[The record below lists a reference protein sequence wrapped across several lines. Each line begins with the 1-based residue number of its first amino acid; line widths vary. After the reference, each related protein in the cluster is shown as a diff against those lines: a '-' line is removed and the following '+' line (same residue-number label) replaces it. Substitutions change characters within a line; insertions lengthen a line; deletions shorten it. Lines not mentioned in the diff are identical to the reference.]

1 MSGPVGTAGA
11 SPAAARYVGQSVA
24 RLEDP
29 RLLTG
34 RGRYVANLTPPGAGH
49 VAFARS
55 TRARARIT
63 RLDVS
68 AAAALDGVW
77 AVWTAAD
84 LNGEVGSL
92 RGSLV
97 LPGRGGPPDHLLAGG
112 DVRFVGDP
120 VAVIVAASPAAAA
133 DAVELVEIDYDDQAP
148 VLDFETAADRDDL
161 VHPELGSNLSNS
173 AESWPPGVDD
183 AMAGAD
189 ASVRATITQNRQ
201 ANAPME
207 TRGLL
212 AEWRAFDETLDVWIS
227 TQSPHETALAAA
239 RTLGLAV
246 HQVRVHMGDV
256 GGGFGQ
262 KVFLGREEF
271 AVMVCARRLGRPVRW
286 IEGRSENLTS
296 SNHARRDRADVSLGA
311 TAGGRFVAATIDHL
325 EDNGAY
331 SNGGNPGNGTMACVH
346 LPGPYRIG
354 SVGWRTATVYTNTC
368 GRGAYRGPWQIESV
382 ARELIVDML
391 ARELGIDPLELRRR
405 NVLRAEDLPHD
416 TATGLTYDRISPAE
430 CLDQVAEMID
440 YDGFRAA
447 QQDARAAIGQVVA
460 PNGGAPAAGTLP
472 GIGLAVYVEPSAIG
486 YGALATEGATVRVE
500 PDGSVSVY
508 AGTGSHGQSL
518 ETTMAQI
525 VADALGVHP
534 GDVRFHQG
542 HGTPYGFG
550 TGGSR
555 SAVIAGGAARAASAG
570 VRAKLLRVAAELME
584 ASPDDLDL
592 GGGAVAV
599 RGTPARRMSVAEVAS
614 AAYMRPDALPA
625 DVSGGLEHT
634 ARFKAPPV
642 TYSNAAH
649 ACTCE
654 VDVATGAV
662 RLLRYAV
669 SEDCGVMINP
679 MVVKG
684 QIAGGV
690 VQGIAGV
697 LLEEMAYDAD
707 GNPLTTTLAE
717 YLVPSAAEVPSI
729 EYGHVV
735 TPSDTPGGHKGTGE
749 GGAIGSVPCVF
760 NAVADAL
767 APLGVRLTTGPLSPD
782 RIRSAIVAASR

>member
-1 MSGPVGTAGA
+1 MTNPGGTRAEPV
-11 SPAAARYVGQSVA
+11 SAARYVGQSVS

-34 RGRYVANLTPPGAGH
+34 RGRFVANVGFPGTLHAT
-49 VAFARS
+49 FARS
-55 TRARARIT
+55 SRARARIT
-63 RLDVS
+63 HLEVS
-68 AAAALDGVW
+68 AAAALDGVL

-84 LNGEVGSL
+84 LNGDVDSL
-92 RGSLV
+92 RGTLV
-97 LPGRGGPPDHLLAGG
+97 LPGAGGPPDHLLADG

-120 VAVIVAASPAAAA
+120 VAVVVATTPAVAEDAA
-133 DAVELVEIDYDDQAP
+133 ELIEIDYEDHDP
-148 VLDFETAADRDDL
+148 VLDFETAAGADDL
-161 VHPELGSNLSNS
+161 VHPELGSNLSTS
-173 AESWPPGVDD
+173 AEAWPAEVDD
-183 AMAGAD
+183 ALAG
-189 ASVRATITQNRQ
+189 SETLTRAFIGQNRQ
-201 ANAPME
+201 TNAPME
-207 TRGLL
+207 TRGVV
-212 AEWRAFDETLDVWIS
+212 ASWQPFDDTLDIWIS
-227 TQSPHETALAAA
+227 TQSPHETTLAAA
-239 RTLGLAV
+239 RALGLGA

-262 KVFLGREEF
+262 KVFLGREEI
-271 AVMVCARRLGRPVRW
+271 AVMVCARRLSRPVRW
-286 IEGRSENLTS
+286 IESRRENLTS
-296 SNHARRDRADVSLGA
+296 SNHARLERADVRLGA
-311 TAGGRFVAATIDHL
+311 TADGRFLAAAIDHV
-325 EDNGAY
+325 EDIGAY
-331 SNGGNPGNGTMACVH
+331 TSGGGPGGGTMACVH
-346 LPGPYRIG
+346 LPGPYRIP
-354 SVGWRTATVYTNTC
+354 SVGWRTRSVYTNTC

-382 ARELIVDML
+382 AREVIVDML
-391 ARELGIDPLELRRR
+391 ARDLGIDPLELRRR
-405 NVLRAEDLPHD
+405 NILGAGDLPHT
-416 TATGLTYDRISPAE
+416 TATGVTYDRISPAE
-430 CLDQVAEMID
+430 CLEQVAEMID
-440 YDGFRAA
+440 YEEFRTA
-447 QQDARAAIGQVVA
+447 QQAARGSLAVGIAGNGTA
-460 PNGGAPAAGTLP
+460 PREGTLP

-486 YGALATEGATVRVE
+486 FGALATEGATVRVE
-500 PDGSVSVY
+500 PDGSVNFY
-508 AGTGSHGQSL
+508 AGTGNHGQSI
-518 ETTMAQI
+518 ETTLAQI

-550 TGGSR
+550 TAGSR

-570 VRAKLLRVAAELME
+570 VRAKLLRVAAEMME

-592 GGGAVAV
+592 GGGSVSV
-599 RGTPARRMSVAEVAS
+599 RGTPARRMTVAEVAR
-614 AAYMRPDALPA
+614 AAYMQPDTLPD

-654 VDVATGAV
+654 VDIATGEV

-690 VQGIAGV
+690 AQGIGGA
-697 LLEEMAYDAD
+697 LLEEAAYDAD
-707 GNPLTTTLAE
+707 GNPLATTFAD

-729 EYGHVV
+729 EFGHVV

-767 APLGVRLTTGPLSPD
+767 APLGVQLSDGPLSPP
-782 RIRSAIVAASR
+782 RIRAAIVAASR

>member
-1 MSGPVGTAGA
+1 MNDPAAAAGTA
-11 SPAAARYVGQSVA
+11 PPAARYVGQSVA

-34 RGRYVANLTPPGAGH
+34 RGRYVANLAPVGTGH

-63 RLDVS
+63 RLDVK

-77 AVWTAAD
+77 AVWTAD
-84 LNGEVGSL
+84 GLNGDMGSM

-97 LPGRGGPPDHLLAGG
+97 LPGGGGPPDHLLADG

-120 VAVIVAASPAAAA
+120 VAV
-133 DAVELVEIDYDDQAP
+133 
-148 VLDFETAADRDDL
+148 
-161 VHPELGSNLSNS
+161 N
-173 AESWPPGVDD
+173 
-183 AMAGAD
+183 
-189 ASVRATITQNRQ
+189 
-201 ANAPME
+201 
-207 TRGLL
+207 
-212 AEWRAFDETLDVWIS
+212 
-227 TQSPHETALAAA
+227 
-239 RTLGLAV
+239 
-246 HQVRVHMGDV
+246 
-256 GGGFGQ
+256 
-262 KVFLGREEF
+262 
-271 AVMVCARRLGRPVRW
+271 
-286 IEGRSENLTS
+286 
-296 SNHARRDRADVSLGA
+296 
-311 TAGGRFVAATIDHL
+311 
-325 EDNGAY
+325 
-331 SNGGNPGNGTMACVH
+331 
-346 LPGPYRIG
+346 
-354 SVGWRTATVYTNTC
+354 
-368 GRGAYRGPWQIESV
+368 
-382 ARELIVDML
+382 
-391 ARELGIDPLELRRR
+391 
-405 NVLRAEDLPHD
+405 
-416 TATGLTYDRISPAE
+416 
-430 CLDQVAEMID
+430 
-440 YDGFRAA
+440 
-447 QQDARAAIGQVVA
+447 
-460 PNGGAPAAGTLP
+460 
-472 GIGLAVYVEPSAIG
+472 
-486 YGALATEGATVRVE
+486 
-500 PDGSVSVY
+500 VY

-584 ASPDDLDL
+584 ASVDDLDL
-592 GGGAVAV
+592 GGGAVSV
-599 RGTPARRMSVAEVAS
+599 RGTPARRTTVAEVAR
-614 AAYMRPDALPA
+614 AAYMRPDTLPA
-625 DVSGGLEHT
+625 DISGGLEHT

-684 QIAGGV
+684 QIAGGAA
-690 VQGIAGV
+690 QGIGGA
-697 LLEEMAYDAD
+697 LLEEVAYDAD
-707 GNPLTTTLAE
+707 GNPLATTFAD
-717 YLVPSAAEVPSI
+717 YLVPSAAEIPSF
-729 EYGHVV
+729 EFGHIV
-735 TPSDTPGGHKGTGE
+735 TPSDSPGGHKGTGE

-767 APLGVRLTTGPLSPD
+767 APLGVRLTDGPLSPQ
-782 RIRSAIVAASR
+782 RIRAAIVEACA

>member
-1 MSGPVGTAGA
+1 MSGSSGPSVGA
-11 SPAAARYVGQSVA
+11 PPAARYVGQSVA

-34 RGRYVANLTPPGAGH
+34 RGRYVANLVPPGTGH

-63 RLDVS
+63 RLDIK

-84 LNGEVGSL
+84 LNPDVGSL

-97 LPGRGGPPDHLLAGG
+97 LPGGGGPPDHLLADG

-120 VAVIVAASPAAAA
+120 VAVVVAVSPAVVA
-133 DAVELVEIDYDDQAP
+133 DALELVEIDYEDQTP
-148 VLDFETAADRDDL
+148 VLDFETAAENNNL
-161 VHPELGSNLSNS
+161 VHPELGSNVSNS
-173 AESWPPGVDD
+173 AEAWPTTVDE

-189 ASVRATITQNRQ
+189 TSVRAVITQNRQ

-271 AVMVCARRLGRPVRW
+271 AVMVCARRLGRPMRW

-311 TAGGRFVAATIDHL
+311 TADGRFVAATIDHL

-331 SNGGNPGNGTMACVH
+331 SNGGNPGNGRMACVH

-391 ARELGIDPLELRRR
+391 ARRLEIDPLELRRR
-405 NVLRAEDLPHD
+405 NVLRAEDLPHN

-440 YDGFRAA
+440 YDGFRAT
-447 QQDARAAIGQVVA
+447 QREVRATVGASLA
-460 PNGGAPAAGTLP
+460 PGERAPGAGSLP
-472 GIGLAVYVEPSAIG
+472 GIGVAVYVEPSAIG
-486 YGALATEGATVRVE
+486 FGALATEGATVRVE
-500 PDGSVSVY
+500 PDGSVNVY

-518 ETTMAQI
+518 ETTIAQI

-534 GDVRFHQG
+534 GNVRFHQG

-570 VRAKLLRVAAELME
+570 VRAKLLRIAAELME

-599 RGTPARRMSVAEVAS
+599 RGTPARRMTVAEVAQ
-614 AAYMRPDALPA
+614 AAYMRPDALP
-625 DVSGGLEHT
+625 DDISGGLEHT

-654 VDVATGAV
+654 VDIATGEV

-669 SEDCGVMINP
+669 SEDCGAMINP

-690 VQGIAGV
+690 AQGIGGA
-697 LLEEMAYDAD
+697 LLEEVSYDAD
-707 GNPLTTTLAE
+707 GNPLTTTFAD
-717 YLVPSAAEVPSI
+717 YLVPSAAEVPSF
-729 EYGHVV
+729 EFGHIV
-735 TPSDTPGGHKGTGE
+735 TLSDSPGGHKGTGE

-767 APLGVRLTTGPLSPD
+767 APLGVRLTDGPLSPH
-782 RIRSAIVAASR
+782 RIRTAILEAAG

>member
-1 MSGPVGTAGA
+1 MSAPAGLPGTSSG
-11 SPAAARYVGQSVA
+11 AARYVGQSVT

-34 RGRYVANLTPPGAGH
+34 RGRYVANMTPRGAGH
-49 VAFARS
+49 AAFARS

-63 RLDVS
+63 HLDVTE
-68 AAAALDGVW
+68 AAAIDGVW

-97 LPGRGGPPDHLLAGG
+97 LAGGAGPPDHLLADG

-120 VAVIVAASPAAAA
+120 VAVVVAASPAVAA
-133 DAVELVEIDYDDQAP
+133 DAVELIEIDYDDQTP
-148 VLDFETAADRDDL
+148 VLDFETAAASGDL
-161 VHPELGSNLSNS
+161 VHPELGSNLSSS
-173 AESWPPGVDD
+173 AEQWPPD
-183 AMAGAD
+183 ADAALAGAEV
-189 ASVRATITQNRQ
+189 SVRAVIGQNRQ
-201 ANAPME
+201 TNAPME
-207 TRGLL
+207 TRGLV
-212 AEWRAFDETLDVWIS
+212 ADWRSFDETLDVWIS
-227 TQSPHETALAAA
+227 TQSPHETTLAAA
-239 RTLGLAV
+239 RTLGLGV

-262 KVFLGREEF
+262 KVFLGREEI
-271 AVMVCARRLGRPVRW
+271 AVMVCSRRLGRPVRW

-296 SNHARRDRADVSLGA
+296 SNHARRDRADINLGA
-311 TAGGRFVAATIDHL
+311 DADGRFVAATVDHL

-346 LPGPYRIG
+346 VPGPYRIG

-382 ARELIVDML
+382 AREVIVDML
-391 ARELGIDPLELRRR
+391 ARKMGIDPLELRRR
-405 NVLRAEDLPHD
+405 NVLRAEDLPHE
-416 TATGLTYDRISPAE
+416 TATGLTFDRISPAE

-440 YDGFRAA
+440 YENFRTC
-447 QQDARAAIGQVVA
+447 QRDARPAITGDRR
-460 PNGGAPAAGTLP
+460 PPDAGTLV

-486 YGALATEGATVRVE
+486 RGALATEGATVRIE

-525 VADALGVHP
+525 VADYLGVHP

-555 SAVIAGGAARAASAG
+555 SAVIAGGAARTASAG
-570 VRAKLLRVAAELME
+570 VRAKLLRIAAELME
-584 ASPDDLDL
+584 ASEDDLDL
-592 GGGAVAV
+592 GGGAVSV
-599 RGTPARRMSVAEVAS
+599 RGTPARRMTVAEIART
-614 AAYMRPDALPA
+614 AYMQPDTLPT
-625 DVSGGLEHT
+625 DISGGLEHT

-654 VDVATGAV
+654 VDIATGDV

-690 VQGIAGV
+690 VQGIGGA
-697 LLEEMAYDAD
+697 LLEEMAYDTD

-717 YLVPSAAEVPSI
+717 YLVPSAAEVPAI

-767 APLGVRLTTGPLSPD
+767 APLGVHLTTGPLSPD
-782 RIRSAIVAASR
+782 RIRAAIVAASR

>member
-1 MSGPVGTAGA
+1 MRSDRCGDRSC
-11 SPAAARYVGQSVA
+11 SPA
-24 RLEDP
+24 
-29 RLLTG
+29 
-34 RGRYVANLTPPGAGH
+34 
-49 VAFARS
+49 
-55 TRARARIT
+55 RA
-63 RLDVS
+63 
-68 AAAALDGVW
+68 
-77 AVWTAAD
+77 
-84 LNGEVGSL
+84 
-92 RGSLV
+92 
-97 LPGRGGPPDHLLAGG
+97 DHLLADG

-120 VAVIVAASPAAAA
+120 V
-133 DAVELVEIDYDDQAP
+133 
-148 VLDFETAADRDDL
+148 
-161 VHPELGSNLSNS
+161 HPELGSNLS
-173 AESWPPGVDD
+173 
-183 AMAGAD
+183 
-189 ASVRATITQNRQ
+189 
-201 ANAPME
+201 
-207 TRGLL
+207 
-212 AEWRAFDETLDVWIS
+212 
-227 TQSPHETALAAA
+227 
-239 RTLGLAV
+239 
-246 HQVRVHMGDV
+246 MGDV

-262 KVFLGREEF
+262 KVFLGREEI
-271 AVMVCARRLGRPVRW
+271 AVMVCSRRLDRPVSW
-286 IEGRSENLTS
+286 IEGRSENPTS
-296 SNHARRDRADVSLGA
+296 SNHARRDRADVRLGA
-311 TAGGRFVAATIDHL
+311 SADGRFVAATMDHL

-331 SNGGNPGNGTMACVH
+331 SNGGNPGNGTMACIH
-346 LPGPYRIG
+346 FPGPYRLG

-368 GRGAYRGPWQIESV
+368 GRGAYRGPWQMESV

-391 ARELGIDPLELRRR
+391 ARQLGIDPLELRRR
-405 NVLRAEDLPHD
+405 KFLRAEDLPHT
-416 TATGLTYDRISPAE
+416 TATGITYDRISPAE

-440 YDGFRAA
+440 YDGFRATHREV
-447 QQDARAAIGQVVA
+447 RAAATESVRG
-460 PNGGAPAAGTLP
+460 NGGSPGMGTLP

-486 YGALATEGATVRVE
+486 RGALATEGSTVRIE

-570 VRAKLLRVAAELME
+570 VRAKRLRFAAELRE
-584 ASPDDLDL
+584 ASPDDLEPA
-592 GGGAVAV
+592 GGAVSV
-599 RGTPARRMSVAEVAS
+599 RGTPARRMTVAEIAHT
-614 AAYMRPDALPA
+614 AYMRPDALPD
-625 DVSGGLEHT
+625 DVAGGLEYT
-634 ARFKAPPV
+634 ARYKAPPV
-642 TYSNAAH
+642 TYSNAVH

-690 VQGIAGV
+690 VQGIGGA
-697 LLEEMAYDAD
+697 LLEEAAYDAD
-707 GNPLTTTLAE
+707 GNPLATTFAD
-717 YLVPSAAEVPSI
+717 YLVPSAAEVPTI

-767 APLGVRLTTGPLSPD
+767 APLGVRLTDGPLSPD
-782 RIRSAIVAASR
+782 RVRAAIAAAVR

>member
-1 MSGPVGTAGA
+1 MSGSTGSAGPI
-11 SPAAARYVGQSVA
+11 PAAARYVGQSVA

-34 RGRYVANLTPPGAGH
+34 GGRYVANRTPPGTGH

-63 RLDVS
+63 RLDVT

-77 AVWTAAD
+77 AIWTAAD
-84 LNGEVGSL
+84 LNGDVGSL

-97 LPGRGGPPDHLLAGG
+97 LPGGGGPPDHLLADG

-133 DAVELVEIDYDDQAP
+133 DAVELIEIDYDDQAP
-148 VLDFETAADRDDL
+148 VLDFETAAGRDDL

-173 AESWPPGVDD
+173 AEAWPPEVDE

-189 ASVRATITQNRQ
+189 TSVQAVITQNRQ

-256 GGGFGQ
+256 GGAFGQ

-311 TAGGRFVAATIDHL
+311 TADGRFVAATIDHL

-331 SNGGNPGNGTMACVH
+331 SNGGSPGNGTMACVH
-346 LPGPYRIG
+346 LPGPYRIAD
-354 SVGWRTATVYTNTC
+354 VGWRTATVYTNTC

-391 ARELGIDPLELRRR
+391 ARELDIDPLELRRR
-405 NVLRAEDLPHD
+405 NVLRAGDLPHN
-416 TATGLTYDRISPAE
+416 TATGLTYDRISPSE

-440 YDGFRAA
+440 YDGYRAS
-447 QQDARAAIGQVVA
+447 QRESCAAIGHAVA
-460 PNGGAPAAGTLP
+460 PNGGPPDAGTLP

-486 YGALATEGATVRVE
+486 FGALATEGATVRVE
-500 PDGSVSVY
+500 PDGSVNVY

-570 VRAKLLRVAAELME
+570 VRAKLLRIAAELME

-592 GGGAVAV
+592 GGGAVSV
-599 RGTPARRMSVAEVAS
+599 RGTPARRMTVAQVAQ
-614 AAYMRPDALPA
+614 AAYMRPDALPD

-690 VQGIAGV
+690 VQGIGGA
-697 LLEEMAYDAD
+697 LLEEMAYDSD

-717 YLVPSAAEVPSI
+717 YLVPSAAEVPVI

-767 APLGVRLTTGPLSPD
+767 APLSVRLTAGPLSPD
-782 RIRSAIVAASR
+782 RIRAAIVAASG

>member
-1 MSGPVGTAGA
+1 MSGPSDPAAA

-34 RGRYVANLTPPGAGH
+34 RGRYVANMTPPGTGH

-63 RLDVS
+63 RLDVT
-68 AAAALDGVW
+68 AAASLDGVW
-77 AVWTAAD
+77 AAWTAAD

-97 LPGRGGPPDHLLAGG
+97 LPGGGGPPDHLLADG

-133 DAVELVEIDYDDQAP
+133 DAVELIEIDYDDQAP

-161 VHPELGSNLSNS
+161 VHPELGANLSNS
-173 AESWPPGVDD
+173 AEAWPPEVDD

-189 ASVRATITQNRQ
+189 ASVQATITQNRQ

-296 SNHARRDRADVSLGA
+296 SNHARRDRAEVGLGA
-311 TAGGRFVAATIDHL
+311 TADGRFVAATIDHL

-331 SNGGNPGNGTMACVH
+331 ANGGSPGNGTMACVH

-354 SVGWRTATVYTNTC
+354 SVGWRTSSVYTNTC

-382 ARELIVDML
+382 ARELSVDML

-447 QQDARAAIGQVVA
+447 QHDARAAIGHA
-460 PNGGAPAAGTLP
+460 ATPEGGSPGAGTLP
-472 GIGLAVYVEPSAIG
+472 GVGLAVYVEPSAIG

-500 PDGSVSVY
+500 PDGSVNVY

-555 SAVIAGGAARAASAG
+555 SAVIAGGATRAASAG
-570 VRAKLLRVAAELME
+570 VRAKLLRIAAELME
-584 ASPDDLDL
+584 ASTDDLDL
-592 GGGAVAV
+592 GDGAVMV
-599 RGTPARRMSVAEVAS
+599 RGTPARRMAIAEVAR
-614 AAYMRPDALPA
+614 AAYMRPDTLPA
-625 DVSGGLEHT
+625 DISGGLEHT

-654 VDVATGAV
+654 VDLATGAV

-690 VQGIAGV
+690 VQGIAGA

-717 YLVPSAAEVPSI
+717 YLVPSAAEVPAI
-729 EYGHVV
+729 EYGLVV

-782 RIRSAIVAASR
+782 RIRSAIVSASR